1 MTPLQRGSA
10 MVAVIWGIA
19 IAAMLVAALQVGTT
33 RMAMLGRDSMEHI
46 RARWAARAGVEST
59 IATLAYHTRYP
70 IADDAYAL
78 IADLEGVHS
87 GELTGGSWLI
97 QHTSGQSA
105 TPFAGPLDEHAKL
118 NVNSEQRGYIDL
130 MFGPLAWGVFAAI
143 EDWIDEDDDPSEFG
157 VERDYYLSLDARY
170 EPRNA
175 PLQSVAELELI
186 AGIEPDDIRG
196 EDWNLNSRLDP
207 EEDDGEETLPWDNE
221 SGVLDG
227 GWARMLTVRSVADGA
242 TTSGLPRIWLL
253 ATDTEELI
261 ERMAVLGLELPIEKA
276 EDIINS
282 AVGGDFSPTELVS
295 ALGQTPEPVDGSE
308 EDSSESTEIVY
319 SPDEVAAILS
329 ETSMTPP
336 HRRDWGRI
344 NINTVPPETL
354 YAMFEGGERLVD
366 GLLSLRTRRANGLV
380 SPVDFWDLQ
389 GIDEAAL
396 ATLIPLFDTSSNVF
410 TIVSRGRSD
419 ATDEVAEII
428 AVVDRSTLPVRI
440 LEYRED

>member
-1 MTPLQRGSA
+1 MNHLRHGSA
-10 MVAVIWGIA
+10 MVAVIWGLA
-19 IAAMLVAALQVGTT
+19 ITAMLVAALQVGTS
-33 RMAMLGRDSMEHI
+33 RMAMLGRDTMEHI
-46 RARWAARAGVEST
+46 RARWAARAGVEAT

-70 IADDAYAL
+70 VPDDAYAL
-78 IADLEGVHS
+78 STDLERVHA
-87 GELTGGSWLI
+87 GEVSGGSWLI
-97 QHTSGQSA
+97 QHASGQTA

-118 NVNSEQRGYIDL
+118 NVNSEHRGYIDI

-157 VERDYYLSLDARY
+157 VERDYYLSLDSRY

-196 EDWNLNSRLDP
+196 EDWNLNSLLDP

-242 TTSGLPRIWLL
+242 TASGLPRIWLL
-253 ATDTEELI
+253 ATDEVELI
-261 ERMAVLGLELPIEKA
+261 ERMDLRGLEFSIEKA
-276 EDIINS
+276 EAIIGS

-295 ALGQTPEPVDGSE
+295 ALGRGSE
-308 EDSSESTEIVY
+308 QTNETEGESTEIIY
-319 SPDEVAAILS
+319 TPDEVAAILS

-344 NINTVPPETL
+344 NINTVPAETL
-354 YAMFEGGERLVD
+354 YSMFEGRERLVD

-389 GIDEAAL
+389 GIDETAL

-410 TIVSRGRSD
+410 TICSRGRSH

-428 AVVDRSTLPVRI
+428 MVVDRSTLPVRI